1 MMKKTLNVDAEY
13 RRFKGM
19 KAVES
24 FCRKHNR
31 EEWIETFEWM
41 HENGFSSSPTQCWPM
56 VSTTKTGATHFTSKK
71 KKISPTSQ
79 SLKEANFN

>member
-41 HENGFSSSPTQCWPM
+41 HENGIQFFSDTMLANGEYNKNWGYALHLEEE
-56 VSTTKTGATHFTSKK
+56 KNFTYIAIIERS
-71 KKISPTSQ
+71 
-79 SLKEANFN
+79 EF